1 MSSSVIAGLVEQASK
16 GGPKME
22 DQKLEQREEEGAPVQ
37 VQVLDEQEEGVICI
51 SRNKNM
57 IKKRSFVEV

>member
-1 MSSSVIAGLVEQASK
+1 MSSSVIAGLVEQANK
-16 GGPKME
+16 GSLAME
-22 DQKLEQREEEGAPVQ
+22 DQTPEPKEEEGAPVQ
-37 VQVLDEQEEGVICI
+37 VQVLDEPEEGVICI

>member
-1 MSSSVIAGLVEQASK
+1 MSSV
-16 GGPKME
+16 
-22 DQKLEQREEEGAPVQ
+22 QREKEPTEEDNSAKQPQ
-37 VQVLDEQEEGVICI
+37 VQITNDEEGVICI